1 MHQVARTAAWVV
13 SAGISLVIAAGCQG
27 TKPQPLAQSASAA
40 APKMAPSNYE
50 FVAPG
55 TVVVWRDLNSG
66 DLFEEHVKQPNGR
79 MMDSMIGSRRSY
91 AFVPDPWA
99 DNENTKA
106 ADIEPLFPLEVGKQV
121 TFKRNPPAGLATD
134 VVKVVRT
141 ETLQLAMGPVDT
153 YVIET
158 RSEIPSDNWV
168 GEATF
173 WYAPSLKWQVQ
184 MVIKDNK
191 GDDRRRQVI
200 EIKAP

>member
-1 MHQVARTAAWVV
+1 MRQLCRNATVVAFA
-13 SAGISLVIAAGCQG
+13 SMSLAILAGCQG
-27 TKPQPLAQSASAA
+27 SKPQPLAQSAGAT
-40 APKMAPSNYE
+40 APQLPPSNYE

-55 TVVVWRDLNSG
+55 TVIVWRDLNSG
-66 DLFEEHVKQPNGR
+66 DVFEEHVKQPKGR
-79 MMDSMIGSRRSY
+79 MMESTIGARRSY
-91 AFVPDPWA
+91 AYVPDPWA
-99 DNENTKA
+99 DNENTRA

-121 TFKRNPPAGLATD
+121 TFKRNPPAGMATD

-184 MVIKDNK
+184 MTIKDNK
-191 GDDRRRQVI
+191 GDDRRRQVV

>member
-1 MHQVARTAAWVV
+1 MREACRAAAFVAIATA
-13 SAGISLVIAAGCQG
+13 SLALATACQG

-40 APKMAPSNYE
+40 APQLAPSNYE

-66 DLFEEHVKQPNGR
+66 NLFEEHVKQPKGR

-91 AFVPDPWA
+91 AYVPDPWA

-121 TFKRNPPAGLATD
+121 TFKRNPPAGPATD

-173 WYAPSLKWQVQ
+173 WYAPALKWQVQ

-191 GDDRRRQVI
+191 GDDRRRQVV
-200 EIKAP
+200 EMKAP